1 MVRARV
7 WAEETLTTQQPAAG
21 TARQPAWPDI
31 SVNGG
36 RAVGVDGGVDTRA
49 PLTVTVTAP
58 GDKSITHRALLS
70 SLITESPVEVR
81 NANPGGAVRALLDPL
96 RLLGFSV
103 RWSGGSLIVE
113 PDAAPEGG
121 EAGESDE
128 PVLDVGGSS
137 AAGRLLIGVLAGKG
151 ISAIVD
157 GDAVLRQRPMEW
169 VVEPL
174 RELGARIDYLGAAG
188 RLPVAVRGPVRRSVP
203 ITLRVGSA
211 QARSAVLLAAV
222 GAGLPVE
229 IGHPVRSRDHTER
242 LLAALGADLV
252 EDEQRL
258 TYRGGA
264 LKALPVIEVPNDPSL
279 AAYPAAAHL
288 LWGDGSTLRLPG
300 VCLNPTRLGFFE
312 VLRKAGAAIRYE
324 DRAVVAGEQIGTIVV
339 ECGLDGV
346 GPFAVEDERT
356 FHSLID
362 EAPLLAAVGTRLPG
376 SSRIGASAELVFK
389 ETNRLLT
396 TQEMLRGF
404 GADVTVSDTSIRVE
418 GGAPLTAATV
428 DGFGDHR
435 IAMTAV
441 TLGCALPGRT
451 TVLGGACHTTSYPG
465 FAEDMAAIGADI
477 ERDGE

>member
-1 MVRARV
+1 MQRSAAEAARR
-7 WAEETLTTQQPAAG
+7 PS
-21 TARQPAWPDI
+21 WPDI
-31 SVNGG
+31 RVTGG
-36 RAVGVDGGVDTRA
+36 RAAGASGSGSGPAAA
-49 PLTVTVTAP
+49 PWSLTVP

-70 SLITESPVEVR
+70 ALLTEAPVEVR

-96 RLLGFSV
+96 RQLGFAV
-103 RWSGGSLIVE
+103 TWSGSSLIVE
-113 PDAAPEGG
+113 PNAVPG
-121 EAGESDE
+121 EREAE
-128 PVLDVGGSS
+128 PVLNVGGSS

-151 ISAIVD
+151 MSAIID

-169 VVEPL
+169 IVEPL
-174 RELGARIDYLGAAG
+174 RELGARIDYLGEPG
-188 RLPVAVRGPVRRSVP
+188 RLPVAVRGPVRQSAP

-222 GAGLPVE
+222 SAGLPVE
-229 IGHPVRSRDHTER
+229 ITHPVRSRDHTER

-252 EDEQRL
+252 EEAQRL

-264 LKALPVIEVPNDPSL
+264 VKQAPVIDVPNDPSL

-324 DRAVVAGEQIGTIVV
+324 DRGVTAGEPVGTIVV
-339 ECGLDGV
+339 AGGLTGV
-346 GPFAVEDERT
+346 APFAVEDAAT

-362 EAPLLAAVGTRLPG
+362 EAPLLTAIGARLAG
-376 SSRIGASAELVFK
+376 RSEIGASEELVFK

-396 TQEMLRGF
+396 TQAMLRGF
-404 GADVTVSDTSIRVE
+404 GADVTVSDARIRVD

-428 DGFGDHR
+428 DGFDDHR
-435 IAMTAV
+435 IAMTAA

-451 TVLGGACHTTSYPG
+451 TVLGGVCHTTSYPD
-465 FAEDMAAIGADI
+465 FVEAMATIGADI
-477 ERDGE
+477 ERDGENR

>member
-1 MVRARV
+1 MARARV
-7 WAEETLTTQQPAAG
+7 WVRETLTTQQAAAEA
-21 TARQPAWPDI
+21 ARQPAWPDI
-31 SVNGG
+31 RVNGG
-36 RAVGVDGGVDTRA
+36 RGAGAGARA
-49 PLTVTVTAP
+49 PLTVP

-96 RLLGFSV
+96 RLLGFAV

-113 PDAAPEGG
+113 PNAAAV
-121 EAGESDE
+121 AGETGE
-128 PVLDVGGSS
+128 PVLNVGGSS
-137 AAGRLLIGVLAGKG
+137 AAGRLLIGTLAGKG
-151 ISAIVD
+151 ISAVVD

-174 RELGARIDYLGAAG
+174 RELGARIDYLGEAG
-188 RLPVAVRGPVRRSVP
+188 RLPVAVRGPVRRSAP

-222 GAGLPVE
+222 AAGLAVE

-252 EDEQRL
+252 EDERRL

-264 LKALPVIEVPNDPSL
+264 LKAAPVIDVPNDPSL

-312 VLRKAGAAIRYE
+312 VLREAGAAIRYE
-324 DRAVVAGEQIGTIVV
+324 DRAVTAGEQIGTIVV
-339 ECGLDGV
+339 EGGLDGV
-346 GPFAVEDERT
+346 VPFAVEDELT

-376 SSRIGASAELVFK
+376 RSRIDASAELVFK

-396 TQEMLRGF
+396 TQAMLRGF
-404 GADVTVSDTSIRVE
+404 GADVTVSDASIRVE

-428 DGFGDHR
+428 DGFADHR
-435 IAMTAV
+435 IAMTAA

-451 TVLGGACHTTSYPG
+451 TVLGGVCHTTSYPG
-465 FAEDMAAIGADI
+465 FVEDMAAIGADI